1 MDLGTIGLITGL
13 ILLMALA
20 MRGMNLFLAAPI
32 SAIYIALMNGMALF
46 ATTANPEAV
55 NFSDSFL
62 LGFSSFLKVWFLVFF
77 LGALFGK
84 AMEYSGSAESIANWI
99 IRRVG
104 ENNAATAVVLACGV
118 LTYGGVSVFVVA
130 FAVYPLA
137 VNMFRRANLP
147 HRFIPAALALGSA
160 TFTMTSAGSMEIQN
174 WLPVKYLGTTP
185 YAAWEVSL
193 FTAVLMAGI
202 GILWLNRIIK
212 KATTGGESFALPE
225 KSMMSTMDAETDIN
239 TEALPSPWV
248 GFLALLAVF
257 ATAFLFHTDYGNNA
271 LVIALASGLLVISV
285 ASAAKLKEKFQ
296 QISTEGSTGAL
307 IAAGNTSAVVGFG
320 TVVKGTA
327 AFDMAVDF
335 VTTGLPGSPLI
346 GAALAVIIICGI
358 TGSASGG
365 QTIALPIIAPIF
377 LGIENPDGSK
387 AVNPDHLHRAVSL
400 SSGVLDSLPHNGYVV
415 TLIHA
420 ICGETHK
427 SAYGSLAKMTMVV
440 PGICAIGAVI
450 ILSFL

>member
-46 ATTANPEAV
+46 SETGSTAA

-84 AMEYSGSAESIANWI
+84 AMEYSGSAEAIANWI
-99 IRRVG
+99 IKRVG
-104 ENNAATAVVLACGV
+104 EDKAATAVVLACGV

-174 WLPVKYLGTTP
+174 WLPVKHLGTTP
-185 YAAWEVSL
+185 YAAWPVSL
-193 FTAVLMAGI
+193 FTAVIMAVL
-202 GILWLNRIIK
+202 GILWLNRMIK
-212 KATTGGESFALPE
+212 KSVANREVFALPE
-225 KSMMSTMDAETDIN
+225 KSMMNAGTKEDEQAKD
-239 TEALPSPWV
+239 LPSPYI
-248 GFLALLAVF
+248 GFLALLGVF
-257 ATAFLFHTDYGNNA
+257 ATAFFFHDIYGNNA
-271 LVIALASGLLVISV
+271 LVIALAVGLMIIIAACYKQLTPYFQAIS
-285 ASAAKLKEKFQ
+285 S
-296 QISTEGSTGAL
+296 EGSTGAL
-307 IAAGNTSAVVGFG
+307 VAAGNTSAVVGFG
-320 TVVKGTA
+320 MVVKQTA
-327 AFDMAVDF
+327 AFSAAVDM
-335 VTTGLPGSPLI
+335 VTALPGSPLI
-346 GAALAVIIICGI
+346 SAAIAVTVIAGI

-365 QTIALPIIAPIF
+365 QTIALPILAPIY
-377 LGIENPDGSK
+377 LGLETPSGEP
-387 AVNPDHLHRAVSL
+387 AVNKDHLHRVISL

-420 ICGETHK
+420 ICGESHK
-427 SAYGSLAKMTMVV
+427 SAYGALAKMTMVV
-440 PGICAIGAVI
+440 PALCAIGALL
-450 ILSFL
+450 ILSML